1 VLFNRLMSA
10 KTYTTQQ
17 AADAAGITRATLQ
30 EWIKRG
36 KCAAPKLQRLGNVG
50 ARLWTASDVARL
62 KATKKE
68 IYQAKR
74 PQK

>member
-1 VLFNRLMSA
+1 MSP

-30 EWIKRG
+30 DWIK
-36 KCAAPKLQRLGNVG
+36 KKKVAAPKLQRLGNVG

-62 KATKKE
+62 KAVKKE
-68 IYQAKR
+68 IYQEKR
-74 PQK
+74 PKK